1 MWTPCAKHVVVKA
14 ASNAAIA
21 SVNFMVVAIG
31 ESLELIETL
40 YITKKQTDKNNIDI
54 EGDVITFL
62 FFKARGLPADVDD
75 YRLVVSRASGAPGQ
89 PASGLDDRW

>member
-1 MWTPCAKHVVVKA
+1 
-14 ASNAAIA
+14 
-21 SVNFMVVAIG
+21 MV
-31 ESLELIETL
+31 
-40 YITKKQTDKNNIDI
+40 KNNIDI